1 MLPLPVPSD
10 EDAAV
15 EEVVVD
21 VVGKG
26 GARVVAAA
34 LLATTAGFEDVEAV
48 KLEELIVEASVG
60 VADAA
65 QAHTALAKAPNGYGT
80 AAFEGARERP
90 AE

>member
-34 LLATTAGFEDVEAV
+34 LLATTAGFEDVEAGRAGRADSRGFRWCCRCR
-48 KLEELIVEASVG
+48 AS
-60 VADAA
+60 
-65 QAHTALAKAPNGYGT
+65 TYST
-80 AAFEGARERP
+80 C
-90 AE
+90 

>member
-34 LLATTAGFEDVEAV
+34 LLATTAGFEDVEGV
-48 KLEELIVEASVG
+48 KLEELIVEASAG

-65 QAHTALAKAPNGYGT
+65 QAHTALAEASK
-80 AAFEGARERP
+80 RLRHRSL
-90 AE
+90 